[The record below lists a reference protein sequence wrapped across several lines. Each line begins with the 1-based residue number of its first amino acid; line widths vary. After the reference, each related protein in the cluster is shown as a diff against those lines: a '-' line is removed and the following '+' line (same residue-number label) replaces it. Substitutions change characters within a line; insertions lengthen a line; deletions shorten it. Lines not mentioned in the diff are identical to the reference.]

1 MEKYFNKYCVEVN
14 NVNSPNDGNIPR
26 HDILEVN
33 SYFMDGLGTSSI
45 DKWFTGPVPQ
55 FQPVDLGILEHGNGS
70 LTDILERA
78 RIVANDPSQMTW
90 QMVLCRLLLPHK
102 AIIDAPLQNIP
113 RKDLRHLNRNLDAL
127 IEELANRCQRIFYH
141 AAGAPSRC
149 AVVSFDSSLHTERLP
164 EEERPTESS
173 LVFPFRERTI
183 ANEVNAADLGFKKI
197 NSERSKM
204 ASFFNTSPCIYLQ
217 STTSVSD

>member
-1 MEKYFNKYCVEVN
+1 MNKICVEVN
-14 NVNSPNDGNIPR
+14 NVNSPNDGSTPR

-33 SYFMDGLGTSSI
+33 SYFINGLGTSSI

-70 LTDILERA
+70 LADILERA
-78 RIVANDPSQMTW
+78 RNVANDPFQMTW
-90 QMVLCRLLLPHK
+90 QIVWCRLLLLHK
-102 AIIDAPLQNIP
+102 AIFDLLLQNIP
-113 RKDLRHLNRNLDAL
+113 RKDLSHLDRNLDAL
-127 IEELANRCQRIFYH
+127 IEEIANRCQRVFYQ

-183 ANEVNAADLGFKKI
+183 ANEVNAADLGFKRKKNF
-197 NSERSKM
+197 NSKRSKM
-204 ASFFNTSPCIYLQ
+204 ASFFNTSPCTYLQ

>member
-1 MEKYFNKYCVEVN
+1 MPSDEATFCLELLDRGILIASWLAGVCRTELSRFREFVSWLRFGKVVSISIEKNQTCVEIN

-33 SYFMDGLGTSSI
+33 NYFMDGLGTSSI

-90 QMVLCRLLLPHK
+90 QMVQCRLLLPHK
-102 AIIDAPLQNIP
+102 AIN
-113 RKDLRHLNRNLDAL
+113 
-127 IEELANRCQRIFYH
+127 
-141 AAGAPSRC
+141 
-149 AVVSFDSSLHTERLP
+149 
-164 EEERPTESS
+164 
-173 LVFPFRERTI
+173 
-183 ANEVNAADLGFKKI
+183 
-197 NSERSKM
+197 
-204 ASFFNTSPCIYLQ
+204 
-217 STTSVSD
+217 